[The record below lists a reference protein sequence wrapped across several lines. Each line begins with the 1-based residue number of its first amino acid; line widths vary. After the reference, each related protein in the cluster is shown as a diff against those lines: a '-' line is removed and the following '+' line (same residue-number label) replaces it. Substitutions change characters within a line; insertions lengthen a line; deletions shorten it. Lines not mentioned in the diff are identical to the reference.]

1 MHAAKILFLG
11 EATGFAGGIERYAF
25 QTAQLLRR
33 HNFQVDWCGK
43 TPAWEEAAFRRGFD
57 TMLAPE
63 AVRADY
69 ALAALHKL
77 PPPEMLRRWR
87 KLFGERLIFWAHDH
101 DLYCPRH
108 HYYTPFG
115 RVNCRRA
122 YSPLR
127 CALCARIASPRS
139 RRFLRRGQSELLREL
154 RAHRAVVLS
163 DFMRDNLCRNGFA
176 PGLVRKIPPVIPV
189 AAELAPPETPGS
201 DAPLKILFLGQLVRG
216 KGADLLLDALA
227 LAKFPWQLRL
237 VGDGPDR
244 AMLEKR
250 VRRAGWSSQVALPG
264 WRTDPEPELAA
275 CDAAVFPSRW
285 QEPFGLSGAEAA
297 AHGKPVVAFDTG
309 GVREWLEDG
318 RNGFLAPPGDA
329 AALAAKLALLQRDP
343 ALRRQM
349 GAEGR
354 LLARE
359 RFADECFLKHFQA
372 LLEGGAVR

>member
-11 EATGFAGGIERYAF
+11 EYTGFAGGIERYAF
-25 QTAQLLRR
+25 QTAQLLRQ
-33 HNFQVDWCGK
+33 HNFQVDWCGR
-43 TPAWEEAAFRRGFD
+43 TPAREEAAFRRGFD
-57 TMLAPE
+57 AVFAPDE
-63 AVRADY
+63 VQGGYD
-69 ALAALHKL
+69 LAALHKL
-77 PPPEMLRRWR
+77 PPPETLRCWR

-115 RVNCRRA
+115 RINCHRA

-139 RRFLRRGQSELLREL
+139 WRLLRRGQSELLREL
-154 RAHRAVVLS
+154 REHRAVVLS

-189 AAELAPPETPGS
+189 AAEAAPPETAET
-201 DAPLKILFLGQLVRG
+201 DAPLKLLFLGQLIRG

-227 LAKFPWQLRL
+227 SAKFPWRLRL
-237 VGDGPDR
+237 VGDGKDR

-250 VRRAGWSSQVALPG
+250 VRRAGWSGQAALPG
-264 WRTDPEPELAA
+264 WLTDPEPELAA
-275 CDAAVFPSRW
+275 CDAVVFPSRW
-285 QEPFGLSGAEAA
+285 QEPFGLSGAEGA

-309 GVREWLEDG
+309 GVREWLEDE
-318 RNGFLAPPGDA
+318 RNGFLAPPNDV
-329 AALAAKLALLQRDP
+329 AALADRLARLRDP
-343 ALRRQM
+343 ALRRQL
-349 GAEGR
+349 GAAGR
-354 LLARE
+354 LLVRE
-359 RFADECFLKHFQA
+359 RFAPECFLKHFQA